1 MDKASIVRVIVLV
14 ATMVNAAL
22 TLMGVPPI
30 PIGEAEATVI
40 SMILLSAVAS
50 WTAWKNNYLGKKGKA
65 QKEILKDKDL
75 H

>member
-1 MDKASIVRVIVLV
+1 MDKASIVRVIVLI

-30 PIGEAEATVI
+30 PIGESEATVI
-40 SMILLSAVAS
+40 SVILMGAVAS
-50 WTAWKNNYLGKKGKA
+50 WTAWKNNYLSKKGRA
-65 QKEILKDKDL
+65 QRDELKKKDL

>member
-1 MDKASIVRVIVLV
+1 MDKASVVRVIVLV

-40 SMILLSAVAS
+40 SVILMGAVAS
-50 WTAWKNNYLGKKGKA
+50 WTAWKNNYLSKKGRA
-65 QKEILKDKDL
+65 QREELKKKDL

>member
-1 MDKASIVRVIVLV
+1 MDKASVVRVIVLI

-40 SMILLSAVAS
+40 SVILMGAVAS
-50 WTAWKNNYLGKKGKA
+50 WTTWKNNYLGKKGKA
-65 QKEILKDKDL
+65 QKEVLKDKDL